1 MPSLRNL
8 AVLAAASAVAGFS
21 PTPLCISSRAARAP
35 MALHIAMG
43 DVTGEERGIEIGEAL
58 VEEVRGMKAMV
69 DEVMDKGKASS
80 TPPKPVDAAVEENQ
94 KIRSLIDAVADDWL
108 CPITGELPLD
118 PVTAEDGQI
127 YERSAIESYIRRHA
141 NALKSPITNC
151 RMGTQL
157 TPFLQASKT
166 IEKLVR
172 SGVITGDKA
181 ESWRKRIALEEELK
195 VMQAKVDGGDAEA
208 MYQMGNWYFTGDKG
222 LAQDSSAAIGLF
234 KRGSRLGDASA
245 MYSWGVGLFKGT
257 GCDQSKAYG
266 IGLIFRAA
274 ELGSAAAAFDLGEAF
289 DEGTIGLPRDKWE
302 AKYWYGRVA
311 EAKFDELLPEHVQK
325 AAERAARPLDPE
337 WGEWEEH

>member
-1 MPSLRNL
+1 MPSLRSMT
-8 AVLAAASAVAGFS
+8 VLAAASTVAGFS
-21 PTPLCISSRAARAP
+21 PTPLCVSSRAARAP
-35 MALHIAMG
+35 MPLHVLMG
-43 DVTGEERGIEIGEAL
+43 DVTGEERAIEIPDAL
-58 VEEVRGMKAMV
+58 VKEVRGMKEMV
-69 DEVMDKGKASS
+69 DEVIDKEKVSA
-80 TPPKPVDAAVEENQ
+80 KPVEDENQ
-94 KIRSLIDAVADDWL
+94 KIRALIDAVADDWL

-172 SGVITGDKA
+172 SGVIGGDKA

-208 MYQMGNWYFTGDKG
+208 MYQMGNWYYTGDKG
-222 LAQDSSAAIGLF
+222 LAPDPAAAIGLF

-257 GCDQSKAYG
+257 GCDQSRSYG

-289 DEGTIGLPRDKWE
+289 DEGTIGLPKDKWE
-302 AKYWYGRVA
+302 AKYWYSKVA
-311 EAKFDELLPEHVQK
+311 DAKFDELLPEHVAK
-325 AAERAARPLDPE
+325 AAMRAAEPLDPE
-337 WGEWEEH
+337 WEEL